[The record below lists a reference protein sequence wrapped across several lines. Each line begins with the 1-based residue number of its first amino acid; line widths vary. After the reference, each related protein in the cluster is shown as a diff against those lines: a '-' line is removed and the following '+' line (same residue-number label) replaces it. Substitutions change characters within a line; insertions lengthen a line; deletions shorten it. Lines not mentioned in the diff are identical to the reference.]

1 MSSRRRRA
9 IVAAFVGTVLA
20 ACAPVAP
27 SVDTGAANSTGA
39 AGVTVREHLSGRYIA
54 LIGPKAQHDPPYLDT
69 PETNFFCLRSFID
82 SQTGETADQLYV
94 VASYDSKRD
103 WDAAHDGSGQ
113 GLKFIPISRY
123 KIACQEEDN
132 CSYAE
137 EFAAAIPESDLRQN
151 PQGLSVTFT
160 DRAGNAQTINI
171 SAEQIAAQLAA
182 LAEHQKPGRDAGAA
196 PESAHQP

>member
-1 MSSRRRRA
+1 MSSRRRA
-9 IVAAFVGTVLA
+9 IVAAFFGMVLA

-27 SVDTGAANSTGA
+27 SVDTGPANSTGA
-39 AGVTVREHLSGRYIA
+39 AGVAVREHLSGRYTA
-54 LIGPKAQHDPPYLDT
+54 LIGPKAQHDPLYLDM

-82 SQTGETADQLYV
+82 RQTGETADQLYV

-123 KIACQEEDN
+123 KIVCQEEDD

-137 EFAAAIPESDLRQN
+137 EFAAAIPESDMRQN

-160 DRAGNAQTINI
+160 DRAGDAQTINI
-171 SAEQIAAQLAA
+171 SAEQIAAQLGA
-182 LAEHQKPGRDAGAA
+182 LAEHQKPGRDAGATR
-196 PESAHQP
+196 